1 MLTYCLN
8 CGASVS
14 GKYCHECGQKAHVN
28 RLTAKALMD
37 EVVHF
42 FTHAE
47 ETFFKTT
54 LHYIIKPGITSLNF
68 IEGKRKRYQKPVSY
82 FLIWTGVYILL
93 HNFILNQFHY
103 ELVLQSTGQS
113 LAQKEANVFFRNNF
127 SFFILPI
134 MVLSALII
142 WLVLGRP
149 RFYYFELL
157 TIVLY
162 GGGTYFALCLISDTL
177 LGVIL
182 KININHY
189 KVFFWQTIL
198 SGVYNIWF
206 TFDFFRHLK
215 IKWLWP
221 RLILTSII
229 ISFIGNIIMLYLPYV
244 WLSLTK

>member
-1 MLTYCLN
+1 VAYCLN
-8 CGASVS
+8 CGAPLI
-14 GKYCHECGQKAHVN
+14 GKYCHVCGQKAHVN
-28 RLTAKALMD
+28 RLTAKALME

-54 LHYIIKPGITSLNF
+54 LHYIIKPGITSLNY

-103 ELVLQSTGQS
+103 ELVLQKTEQT
-113 LAQKEANVFFRNNF
+113 LVQEEANRFFRNHF

-134 MVLSALII
+134 MILSAFII

-149 RFYYFELL
+149 CFYYFELL

-162 GGGTYFALCLISDTL
+162 GGGTYFALCAISDIL
-177 LGVIL
+177 LGIIFR
-182 KININHY
+182 ININHY
-189 KVFFWQTIL
+189 TVFFWQMIL
-198 SGVYNIWF
+198 SGLYNIWF
-206 TFDFFRHLK
+206 TFDFFRHIK
-215 IKWLWP
+215 ISGFWP
-221 RLILTSII
+221 RLILVAIL
-229 ISFIGNIIMLYLPYV
+229 ISLSGNFIMLYLPMA